1 VKRGF
6 SRRPSNILTPLL
18 GTLGALVLPEFPGG
32 AGEPGAAFGPLVFPG
47 GVAGGFK
54 PIIESAEESVGMTKV
69 GVKLNDESSPRL
81 IQPGKHI
88 FSLP

>member
-1 VKRGF
+1 
-6 SRRPSNILTPLL
+6 
-18 GTLGALVLPEFPGG
+18 LVLPEFPGG
-32 AGEPGAAFGPLVFPG
+32 AGAAFGPLVFPG
-47 GVAGGFK
+47 GLAGGFK

-69 GVKLNDESSPRL
+69 EVKLNDETSPRL